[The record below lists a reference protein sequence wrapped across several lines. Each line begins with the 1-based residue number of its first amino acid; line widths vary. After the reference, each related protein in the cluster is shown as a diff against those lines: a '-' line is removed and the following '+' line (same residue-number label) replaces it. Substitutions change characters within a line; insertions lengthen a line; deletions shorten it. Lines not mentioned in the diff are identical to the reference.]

1 MNEFVNENIE
11 KGSNLLDRLEEA
23 IFPGEIEIEGT
34 GYERNILDSRIER
47 YLDRHLDEYIEE
59 FGLVR
64 ELHLEIYNE
73 KVDTMVEDIDEIK
86 EFQKDMD
93 AEISTLKRR
102 LDEIEDQI

>member
-11 KGSNLLDRLEEA
+11 RGSNLLDRLEEA

-73 KVDTMVEDIDEIK
+73 KVDIMVEDIDEIK